1 MLQRAM
7 HVFSSFVLVF
17 LFSIQSVGAVSFERI
32 DVASHIGEPFYAEV
46 PLLLDAR
53 EALSK
58 ISIELGS
65 SSDYRI
71 LEVYRD
77 QVINQIRTDI
87 VKDERGARVKL
98 TSEAPID
105 TAFFNLVLKVRYGRS
120 THYKKL
126 PIFLES
132 AAVESMQEGASP
144 KAVAAPV
151 NAATVQPE
159 TSNAFITKV
168 PQGAK
173 SAFVEPVED
182 KQSEQT
188 VGNTFK
194 PYSNWARTSRY
205 GPMVYG
211 DTITVVAKRLRLDDR
226 FTNQQ
231 VMVALFEKNKDKFG
245 KGNINLIKAGS
256 YLDVPVA
263 EEVKQVSVA
272 HAKQVISEQ
281 NKIWKNMTKQP
292 RYAAVADAQ
301 RTRYTRRVRIG
312 QKASGVANAPMLG
325 SEQVK
330 KPLQAEEVQPQ
341 VNTVDQESSAKI
353 IAAEQMIAQKDSEL
367 SSLQNKMSALEKRLQ
382 AAEKKAGEATVSADA
397 AALDAQNKRLEIVI
411 SRLKGQLEKAKVNED
426 QSTSSWLMYALAGL
440 GLLVLGLIGAVVML
454 LRREPKHPAEQA
466 AVKEEAFDDV
476 VEEADTESLDDQAAT
491 KLMDAGDFEMPSALP
506 EEQVSSTNDT
516 NNDEPLEEI
525 PDFTDDETGE
535 MEAFDS
541 DVDET
546 PDPSVNY
553 LEEADVYL
561 RYGMEDEA
569 EKQVRMALKLDDQ
582 DPAAHA
588 KLVQILRMRKNP
600 EDEEVAL
607 NAAKALLAGSALV
620 TFEGLLTDSSSEV
633 ATDDATSDA
642 EQESEIAS
650 LKDDA
655 FTGEDTGIVDFGA
668 INFDT
673 PDSDSSDSKSASAD
687 VMEPELLD
695 TGKMDF
701 GEVEE
706 DTDVDTSSDIDF
718 AGIDF
723 AGIDFG
729 ETDTGE
735 DAGDIAVDSIN
746 LGDENVM
753 DDAQALD
760 TGDLDFGALDLTE
773 ENDVDDASTVDAA
786 PEDVMEDIALDT
798 GELDFGDLDI
808 EASDLLDNA
817 TAEESTSEGD
827 VLEDAM
833 DIEALD
839 TGELDFGDLDI
850 EASDLLDNATAEES
864 ASEGDV
870 LEDAMGIE
878 ALDTGELDFGDL
890 TADEVSLDA
899 SVTTDAMEDEPLDTG
914 AVDFGDF
921 LSDPS
926 SEKIESTGESDIADD
941 FEVDF
946 DFSEMG
952 ESNADETS
960 SELSDMEKSIDL
972 GNFGI
977 DFDETDSA
985 EDLLSKIDLE
995 STSAVQT
1002 TGETMVVSSGETEVS
1017 LDDEINDRQVEQA
1030 RAQAEEEANATAVE
1044 IPVDADDPFESANI
1058 LLSDAEENS
1067 LASDISND
1075 DIAEIQSLGAD
1086 ALSLD
1091 DSAKQSSDAE
1101 PLEDLDSIS
1110 LDLSGFSDEAD
1121 SALDE
1126 VKAIEDELT
1135 SEVEVDL
1142 SGLDMIGDDLL
1153 IGADDVD
1160 DVSAEASTELD
1171 LDDFDLQEISLDDE
1185 MEDSTASK
1193 PASDAFDS
1201 TVILDNTHKNLQ
1213 QESPADVNSD
1223 ATLVMDTSSDP
1234 MEDVFNATGELE
1246 NIESSIES
1254 LQNDAVDDLEATTE
1268 LDGLMSDLK
1277 GLLDEDEPKK

>member
-46 PLLLDAR
+46 PLRLDGR
-53 EALSK
+53 ETLSK
-58 ISIELGS
+58 ISIDLGS

-87 VKDERGARVKL
+87 IKDERGARVKL

-132 AAVESMQEGASP
+132 AAIESMQEGASL
-144 KAVAAPV
+144 KTVAAPV
-151 NAATVQPE
+151 NAATVQPD
-159 TSNAFITKV
+159 TSDAFITKV
-168 PQGAK
+168 PQGEK
-173 SAFVEPVED
+173 TAFVEPVED
-182 KQSEQT
+182 NQAEQT

-194 PYSNWARTSRY
+194 SYSGWARTSRY

-231 VMVALFEKNKDKFG
+231 VMVALFEKNKDKFD

-256 YLDVPVA
+256 YLDVPAA

-292 RYAAVADAQ
+292 KYAAVADAQ
-301 RTRYTRRVRIG
+301 KHRYTRRVRIG
-312 QKASGVANAPMLG
+312 QKASGVASAPMLAP
-325 SEQVK
+325 EKTK
-330 KPLQAEEVQPQ
+330 KPLQAEEVQPKN
-341 VNTVDQESSAKI
+341 NTVDQETSAKL

-367 SSLQNKMSALEKRLQ
+367 SSLQNKMSALEERLQ
-382 AAEKKAGEATVSADA
+382 TAEKKVNETSVGADA

-426 QSTSSWLMYALAGL
+426 QSASDWLMYALAGL
-440 GLLVLGLIGAVVML
+440 GLLALGLIGAVVML
-454 LRREPKHPAEQA
+454 LRRTPKHPAEQ
-466 AVKEEAFDDV
+466 VVPKEEVFEEP
-476 VEEADTESLDDQAAT
+476 VEEADAESFDDQDVT
-491 KLMDAGDFEMPSALP
+491 KLMDADDFEMPSDSSEDQA
-506 EEQVSSTNDT
+506 VSENETNS
-516 NNDEPLEEI
+516 DEPLEEI

-535 MEAFDS
+535 MEAFDNDS
-541 DVDET
+541 DET

-569 EKQVRMALKLDDQ
+569 EKQVRMALKLDDK

-588 KLVQILRMRKNP
+588 KLIQILHMRNNS
-600 EDEEVAL
+600 EGEEAAL
-607 NAAKALLAGSALV
+607 SAAKAVLAGSALA
-620 TFEGLLTDSSSEV
+620 TFEGLLAESSAE
-633 ATDDATSDA
+633 ATTNDV
-642 EQESEIAS
+642 EQVSEISA

-655 FTGEDTGIVDFGA
+655 FSGEDTGIVDFGA

-673 PDSDSSDSKSASAD
+673 PDSDDSTDSDSAPAD

-701 GEVEE
+701 GEVDE
-706 DTDVDTSSDIDF
+706 DDNIDM
-718 AGIDF
+718 GDDIDF

-735 DAGDIAVDSIN
+735 NADDLGVDSIN
-746 LGDENVM
+746 LGDEDAM

-760 TGDLDFGALDLTE
+760 TGDLDFGALDIE
-773 ENDVDDASTVDAA
+773 AS
-786 PEDVMEDIALDT
+786 DI
-798 GELDFGDLDI
+798 EVSDI
-808 EASDLLDNA
+808 EASDLQDNV
-817 TAEESTSEGD
+817 TEEDSTSEGD
-827 VLEDAM
+827 VLEDVM

-839 TGELDFGDLDI
+839 TGELDFGALDI
-850 EASDLLDNATAEES
+850 EASNVEASDLQDNVTGKDS
-864 ASEGDV
+864 TPEGDV

-899 SVTTDAMEDEPLDTG
+899 STTTDVMEDEPLDTG

-921 LSDPS
+921 ISDPS
-926 SEKIESTGESDIADD
+926 LDKAESTDGSGSTDD

-952 ESNADETS
+952 ESDADKAS

-972 GNFGI
+972 ENFGI
-977 DFDETDSA
+977 DFDDADNS
-985 EDLLSKIDLE
+985 DNLLSEVDDLE

-1002 TGETMVVSSGETEVS
+1002 TGETMVVSSEAAEVN
-1017 LDDEINDRQVEQA
+1017 LDDAINDRQVEQA
-1030 RAQAEEEANATAVE
+1030 RLQAEEEATATAVE
-1044 IPVDADDPFESANI
+1044 IPADADDPFEAANV
-1058 LLSDAEENS
+1058 LLNDAEESN

-1075 DIAEIQSLGAD
+1075 DLAEIQSLGAD
-1086 ALSLD
+1086 VLSLD
-1091 DSAKQSSDAE
+1091 DSAKQSNDEKS
-1101 PLEDLDSIS
+1101 LEDLDSIS
-1110 LDLSGFSDEAD
+1110 LDLSGFSDDAD

-1126 VKAIEDELT
+1126 VQAIEEELT
-1135 SEVEVDL
+1135 SEVDVD
-1142 SGLDMIGDDLL
+1142 LDMIGGDLL
-1153 IGADDVD
+1153 VDADD

-1171 LDDFDLQEISLDDE
+1171 LDDFDLQEISLDE
-1185 MEDSTASK
+1185 ETKESSTSK

-1201 TVILDNTHKNLQ
+1201 TVIMDNTQKKIQ
-1213 QESPADVNSD
+1213 QAPDADVKTDNDHLTNLDDMESD
-1223 ATLVMDTSSDP
+1223 KTLIMDVSSDP
-1234 MEDVFNATGELE
+1234 MEDAFSATGELK
-1246 NIESSIES
+1246 NIESSIGS
-1254 LQNDAVDDLEATTE
+1254 LQNNAADDLEETTE

-1277 GLLDEDEPKK
+1277 GLLDEEESKK

>member
-17 LFSIQSVGAVSFERI
+17 LFGIQSVGAVSFERI

-46 PLLLDAR
+46 PLRLDGK
-53 EALSK
+53 ETLSK
-58 ISIELGS
+58 ISVELGS

-87 VKDERGARVKL
+87 VKDARGARVKL

-132 AAVESMQEGASP
+132 AAVEMMQENDAP
-144 KAVAAPV
+144 KVVAAPV

-159 TSNAFITKV
+159 TSDAFITKV

-182 KQSEQT
+182 TQAEQ
-188 VGNTFK
+188 VVEDTFK
-194 PYSNWARTSRY
+194 PYSGWARTSRY

-256 YLDVPVA
+256 YLDVPAA

-292 RYAAVADAQ
+292 KYAAVADAQ

-312 QKASGVANAPMLG
+312 QKASGVASAPMLTP
-325 SEQVK
+325 EQVK
-330 KPLQAEEVQPQ
+330 KPIQAEEVPQ
-341 VNTVDQESSAKI
+341 QTNTVDQETSAKL
-353 IAAEQMIAQKDSEL
+353 IAAEKTIVQKDSEL
-367 SSLQNKMSALEKRLQ
+367 SSLQNKMSALEERLQ
-382 AAEKKAGEATVSADA
+382 AAEKKAGEATVSVDA

-411 SRLKGQLEKAKVNED
+411 SRLKSQLEKAKVNEE
-426 QSTSSWLMYALAGL
+426 QNTSDWLMYALAGL
-440 GLLVLGLIGAVVML
+440 GLLVLGLIGAVMML
-454 LRREPKHPAEQA
+454 LRREPKHPAEQDA
-466 AVKEEAFDDV
+466 PEEVFDDIV
-476 VEEADTESLDDQAAT
+476 DEPTSTDKSLDDQDAT
-491 KLMDAGDFEMPSALP
+491 TLMDVDDFEMPSDLP
-506 EEQVSSTNDT
+506 EEQAATKSDAD
-516 NNDEPLEEI
+516 DESLEEI

-588 KLVQILRMRKNP
+588 KFVQILRLRGNT
-600 EDEEVAL
+600 EGADTAL
-607 NAAKALLAGSALV
+607 DAAKAMLVGSALE
-620 TFEGLLTDSSSEV
+620 TFEGLLADSSE
-633 ATDDATSDA
+633 ASDEGGA
-642 EQESEIAS
+642 DEQVSEISA

-668 INFDT
+668 IDFNT
-673 PDSDSSDSKSASAD
+673 PDSTSPDSESASED

-701 GEVEE
+701 GEVED
-706 DTDVDTSSDIDF
+706 DTGIDMGD
-718 AGIDF
+718 GIDF

-735 DAGDIAVDSIN
+735 KADDIGLESIN
-746 LGDENVM
+746 LGDEDAM

-760 TGDLDFGALDLTE
+760 TGDLDFGALDLADE
-773 ENDVDDASTVDAA
+773 SDVDDKTSIDDSAS
-786 PEDVMEDIALDT
+786 EDVMGDVALDT
-798 GELDFGDLDI
+798 GELDFGDLDV
-808 EASDLLDNA
+808 EAADILQNGVE
-817 TAEESTSEGD
+817 EESTSED
-827 VLEDAM
+827 
-833 DIEALD
+833 
-839 TGELDFGDLDI
+839 
-850 EASDLLDNATAEES
+850 
-864 ASEGDV
+864 DV

-890 TADEVSLDA
+890 TAEEVSLDA
-899 SVTTDAMEDEPLDTG
+899 TDTSDSVASVTSDVMEDESLDTG

-921 LSDPS
+921 LSDS
-926 SEKIESTGESDIADD
+926 STDETESTDENASD

-952 ESNADETS
+952 ASDTAEAS

-972 GNFGI
+972 ENFGI
-977 DFDETDSA
+977 DFDDSDSS
-985 EDLLSKIDLE
+985 ENLLSEIDLEEDDDLE

-1002 TGETMVVSSGETEVS
+1002 TGETMVVSSGGAEAK
-1017 LDDEINDRQVEQA
+1017 LDDAINDRQLEQA
-1030 RAQAEEEANATAVE
+1030 RVQAEEEANATAVE
-1044 IPVDADDPFESANI
+1044 IPVDADDPFEAANA
-1058 LLSDAEENS
+1058 LLSDAEESS

-1075 DIAEIQSLGAD
+1075 DIDEIEGLGAD

-1091 DSAKQSSDAE
+1091 DSAKQSTDAE

-1110 LDLSGFSDEAD
+1110 LDLSGFADETD

-1126 VKAIEDELT
+1126 VKAIEEELT
-1135 SEVEVDL
+1135 SEVDFD
-1142 SGLDMIGDDLL
+1142 LDMIGDDLL
-1153 IGADDVD
+1153 VDADDNI
-1160 DVSAEASTELD
+1160 SSEASTELD
-1171 LDDFDLQEISLDDE
+1171 LDDFDLQEINLDDE
-1185 MEDSTASK
+1185 AEDSTASK
-1193 PASDAFDS
+1193 PASDSYDS
-1201 TVILDNTHKNLQ
+1201 TVILDNTQKNLQ
-1213 QESPADVNSD
+1213 QESSVNTSHD
-1223 ATLVMDTSSDP
+1223 HLDSIDDLDSGETLVMDMPSDP
-1234 MEDVFNATGELE
+1234 MEDMFNATGELK
-1246 NIESSIES
+1246 NIETSIEA
-1254 LQNDAVDDLEATTE
+1254 LQNDSVDDLEATTE

>member
-7 HVFSSFVLVF
+7 HVFLSFVLVF
-17 LFSIQSVGAVSFERI
+17 LFGIQSVGAVSFERI

-46 PLLLDAR
+46 PLRLDGK
-53 EALSK
+53 ETLSK
-58 ISIELGS
+58 ISVELGS

-132 AAVESMQEGASP
+132 AAVEMMQENEAP
-144 KAVAAPV
+144 KVVAAPV
-151 NAATVQPE
+151 NAATVQPD
-159 TSNAFITKV
+159 TSDAFITKV

-173 SAFVEPVED
+173 SAFVEPVD
-182 KQSEQT
+182 DSQSEQ
-188 VGNTFK
+188 VVENTFK
-194 PYSNWARTSRY
+194 PYSGWARTSRY

-256 YLDVPVA
+256 YLDVPAA
-263 EEVKQVSVA
+263 EEVEQVSVA

-281 NKIWKNMTKQP
+281 NKVWKNMTKQP
-292 RYAAVADAQ
+292 KYAAVADAQ
-301 RTRYTRRVRIG
+301 KHRYTRRVRIG
-312 QKASGVANAPMLG
+312 QKASGVASAPMLAP
-325 SEQVK
+325 EKTK

-341 VNTVDQESSAKI
+341 TNMADQEVSAKL
-353 IAAEQMIAQKDSEL
+353 IAAEQVIAQKDSEL
-367 SSLQNKMSALEKRLQ
+367 SSLQNKMSALEERLQ
-382 AAEKKAGEATVSADA
+382 AAEKKANEATVTVDA

-411 SRLKGQLEKAKVNED
+411 SRLKGQLEKAKASEEQD
-426 QSTSSWLMYALAGL
+426 TSGWLMYALSGL

-454 LRREPKHPAEQA
+454 LRRQPKHPAEQTA
-466 AVKEEAFDDV
+466 SKEEVFDDV
-476 VEEADTESLDDQAAT
+476 VEEYDVESVDDQDAT
-491 KLMDAGDFEMPSALP
+491 KQMDVDDFEMPSDLS
-506 EEQVSSTNDT
+506 EEQAVRENPT

-535 MEAFDS
+535 MDAFDS

-569 EKQVRMALKLDDQ
+569 EKQVRLALKLDDQ
-582 DPAAHA
+582 DAAAHA
-588 KLVQILRMRKNP
+588 KLVRILRMRKNS
-600 EDEEVAL
+600 EGEEAAL
-607 NAAKALLAGSALV
+607 NAAKAVLVGSALA
-620 TFEGLLTDSSSEV
+620 TFEGLLADSSAEAASS
-633 ATDDATSDA
+633 DDATSGAVDDA
-642 EQESEIAS
+642 EQASEISA
-650 LKDDA
+650 LKDDD

-668 INFDT
+668 INFDA
-673 PDSDSSDSKSASAD
+673 PDSISSDSDSASTDSMPED

-701 GEVEE
+701 GDVEE
-706 DTDVDTSSDIDF
+706 DAGIDM
-718 AGIDF
+718 GDDIDF

-735 DAGDIAVDSIN
+735 NVDDIGLDSIN
-746 LGDENVM
+746 LGDEDAM

-773 ENDVDDASTVDAA
+773 ASDVEDMVSTDDVAL
-786 PEDVMEDIALDT
+786 EDVMGNIELDT
-798 GELDFGDLDI
+798 GELDFGDLDVEENDVQENVI
-808 EASDLLDNA
+808 V
-817 TAEESTSEGD
+817 EESASADDE
-827 VLEDAM
+827 LEDAM
-833 DIEALD
+833 
-839 TGELDFGDLDI
+839 
-850 EASDLLDNATAEES
+850 S
-864 ASEGDV
+864 
-870 LEDAMGIE
+870 IE

-890 TADEVSLDA
+890 TVDEVSLDTSDA
-899 SVTTDAMEDEPLDTG
+899 TDTSDNVTNKTADVMEDESLDTG

-921 LSDPS
+921 LSNS
-926 SEKIESTGESDIADD
+926 STDETESKDESDSADEI
-941 FEVDF
+941 EVDF

-952 ESNADETS
+952 ASDTEEAS

-972 GNFGI
+972 ENYGI
-977 DFDETDSA
+977 DFDETDSSENLLNEIDL
-985 EDLLSKIDLE
+985 EDDDLE

-1002 TGETMVVSSGETEVS
+1002 TDETMVVSSGEAEAK
-1017 LDDEINDRQVEQA
+1017 LDDAINDRQVEQA

-1044 IPVDADDPFESANI
+1044 IPADAEDPFEAANA
-1058 LLSDAEENS
+1058 LLSDAEESN

-1075 DIAEIQSLGAD
+1075 DIDEIQDLGTDVLA
-1086 ALSLD
+1086 LD
-1091 DSAKQSSDAE
+1091 DSAKQSHDQE

-1110 LDLSGFSDEAD
+1110 LDLSGFSEDTD

-1126 VKAIEDELT
+1126 VKAIEEELT
-1135 SEVEVDL
+1135 SEVDL
-1142 SGLDMIGDDLL
+1142 DGLDMIGDDLL
-1153 IGADDVD
+1153 IDADDE
-1160 DVSAEASTELD
+1160 VSAEASTELD
-1171 LDDFDLQEISLDDE
+1171 LDDFDLQEISLDE
-1185 MEDSTASK
+1185 ETEDSSTSK

-1201 TVILDNTHKNLQ
+1201 TVIMDNTQKNLAQ
-1213 QESPADVNSD
+1213 TSAADVKADNDHLASLDDMDSD
-1223 ATLVMDTSSDP
+1223 KTLMMDVSSDP

-1246 NIESSIES
+1246 NIETSIES
-1254 LQNDAVDDLEATTE
+1254 LQNNAAEDLEATTE
-1268 LDGLMSDLK
+1268 LDGLMNDLK